1 MGATIDFAAQTR
13 PTFALWLCLMI
24 FTEGGH
30 FVIVPNALRAI
41 YGEAASGVYG
51 VIFTF
56 TGLSS
61 FMIMFV
67 VTSDFGRDYA
77 KVFTLSACLSGLA
90 LILLI
95 FCFNDRELVKENK
108 LAKNERVQA

>member
-1 MGATIDFAAQTR
+1 M
-13 PTFALWLCLMI
+13 L

-41 YGEAASGVYG
+41 YGEAASGIYG

-61 FMIMFV
+61 FVIMFV
-67 VTSDFGRDYA
+67 VKSDFGRDYA

-90 LILLI
+90 FLLLV
-95 FCFNDRELVKENK
+95 FCFDERKLVKENR
-108 LAKNERVQA
+108 LAKAE